1 MEYIIVS
8 DTSIVAVNRGTKD
21 YFILRSNISL
31 NML

>member
-21 YFILRSNISL
+21 IESSNIVSYKI
-31 NML
+31 